1 MNFEAKHL
9 IRWGIPGWLFI
20 FWIFY
25 GIVFLKGINP
35 LNTNLLEITEGFT
48 LLISLAVM
56 GVPIG
61 YLMHQIYFGIAWV
74 LNKNRDFNKMADK
87 IGENFP
93 KHEEW
98 DDNTNEKYFQIE
110 YIWHTFLIKQK
121 KEERDYIEGRYR
133 HLLGTTHGIG
143 SLFVSS
149 IMSLTGT
156 IIIIMTTTSEPAD
169 FLFNLYLVI
178 GMGFQAIILLFSIF
192 NFFIIRIT

>member
-87 IGENFP
+87 IGETLP
-93 KHEEW
+93 Q
-98 DDNTNEKYFQIE
+98 T
-110 YIWHTFLIKQK
+110 
-121 KEERDYIEGRYR
+121 
-133 HLLGTTHGIG
+133 
-143 SLFVSS
+143 
-149 IMSLTGT
+149 
-156 IIIIMTTTSEPAD
+156 
-169 FLFNLYLVI
+169 
-178 GMGFQAIILLFSIF
+178 
-192 NFFIIRIT
+192 